1 MKKLTLKDLD
11 DTIVV
16 ADKVNEIVD
25 WINEKDKKFAEA
37 KKILKEIEE
46 IRDDL
51 ECS

>member
-1 MKKLTLKDLD
+1 MKKLTFKDLD

-37 KKILKEIEE
+37 AKILKEIKG
-46 IRDDL
+46 IRDVLDAA
-51 ECS
+51 